1 LTETL
6 IMPLRNPLL
15 SLRFMRIRA
24 APFWRLLAV
33 IVALACGPPFTAMGA
48 EDAGPD
54 FRLDLDAGGHRG
66 TVKDMAFTPDGEL
79 LVSVSDDKT
88 IRVWDWRSGV
98 TLRTIRGYLGDGH
111 DGKVFAVAVSPDG
124 KTIAA
129 GGYFGKGLGAD
140 PPYGDLRLFDLAT
153 GRMKAI
159 LPGNELAVYAVAF
172 SPDGTRL
179 AAGGQDGFV
188 YLWRKDDAVATGW
201 TAETKLDG
209 DSLHIQRIAFANGGS
224 RLAATTTDNGIR
236 LWDLSSGA
244 EVVLAPESENLRD
257 SSVDGLAV
265 SADGARFATG
275 NADGIVQL
283 WRAADGGLDAT
294 LPKLDF
300 FIGSL
305 AFAGDRLVVS
315 CGYRCGDKYRTLV
328 WKIGEAAPALTYA
341 GHDGTVSASAATPDG
356 AMIATAGGTTNAIN
370 VWNPATGEA
379 SKTMQGAGLPV
390 MAVGISADGG
400 EIAWG
405 NADPCPDRVAC
416 PETMGE
422 LQHRLQLPTAD
433 RFFQPPETV
442 EGNEAGYGRASHA
455 DGAWSLKAVKGG
467 DDDLENAVLEIAHAS
482 GPSRTIVNDG
492 TNGALHGAFTLIDR
506 GLRLITGGNDG
517 TLLEYFSATGRI
529 AGEFTGGHTGAI
541 HAMAASEKAN
551 LLVTGS
557 DDQTIRLWNL
567 KTRELIASMFFAGKE
582 WVVWMPQGYYYSS
595 DDGDKLIG
603 WQVNQGRDREGRF
616 VRAEQLKRYLW
627 SPEMVRRAIILRS
640 ASQAVAEMRPGMDNE
655 LKRLLERKPP
665 EFDVRL
671 ASDQSGV
678 REGFVAVEITGAKQ
692 AGADV
697 ADFAILSNSRSVGDF
712 TARSVIGDGDHAIVE
727 IPVEEGENAIRIT
740 GTNEFGYLTERSV
753 VALGKKKTVARK
765 GKLYAIVI
773 GVEKYPF
780 LPDACN
786 GRSCDLRYPVDD
798 AAEFLRVLSAKTAPL
813 YSGMESLVLLNR
825 DALDETPDRAG
836 AVDRL
841 AGGADQVL
849 EPDSD
854 TIGDQIEDFLDKPGP
869 DDTTMLFVAGHG
881 INIDEDYYFI
891 PTDGRR
897 QDAERWKRS
906 SLVDWADIQ
915 KALERSAGV
924 RFLLMDTCHAANAFN
939 PRIEKDAADA
949 RIIVFSATAAN
960 NTALEMND
968 LGHGVFTYSVLA
980 GLNGEAKTSKDGVTL
995 FGLADYISRQ
1005 IVTLTGAK
1013 QKPYYYAGGV
1023 DNMLVAGP

>member
-1 LTETL
+1 
-6 IMPLRNPLL
+6 M
-15 SLRFMRIRA
+15 SLRSLHLPWRIDLK
-24 APFWRLLAV
+24 APFRRLLAAAL
-33 IVALACGPPFTAMGA
+33 ALACSAALTAARA
-48 EDAGPD
+48 EDPEVD
-54 FRLDLDAGGHRG
+54 YRLDLDTGGHRG

-79 LVSVSDDKT
+79 LVSASDDKT

-98 TLRTIRGYLGDGH
+98 TLRTIRGYFGDGH

-124 KTIAA
+124 TTIAA
-129 GGYFGKGLGAD
+129 GGYFGPGLGAD
-140 PPYGDLRLFDLAT
+140 PPYGDVRLFDLAT
-153 GRMKAI
+153 GRMKAV
-159 LPGNELAVYAVAF
+159 LPGNELSVYAVAF
-172 SPDGTRL
+172 SPDGARL

-188 YLWRKDDAVATGW
+188 YLWHKDDAAATGW
-201 TAETKLDG
+201 TADTKLDA
-209 DSLHIQRIAFANGGS
+209 DSLHIQRIVFAGAGS
-224 RLAATTTDNGIR
+224 RLAITTTDNGIR
-236 LWDLSSGA
+236 LWDLTA
-244 EVVLAPESENLRD
+244 EEEVTLAPESENLRD
-257 SSVDGLAV
+257 SSVNGLAV
-265 SADGARFATG
+265 SADSARFATG
-275 NADGIVQL
+275 NADGLVQV
-283 WRAADGGLDAT
+283 WRAVDGKLETT

-300 FIGSL
+300 FVGSL
-305 AFAGDRLVVS
+305 AFAGDSLVIS
-315 CGYRCGDKYRTLV
+315 CGYRCGDKNRTLV
-328 WKIGEAAPALTYA
+328 WKIGESAPVLTYS
-341 GHDGTVSASAATPDG
+341 GHDGTVSASAITPDG
-356 AMIATAGGTTNAIN
+356 ALVATAGGTANAIH
-370 VWNPATGEA
+370 VWNLATGELA
-379 SKTMQGAGLPV
+379 KTMQGTGLPV
-390 MAVGISADGG
+390 MAVGISAEGD
-400 EIAWG
+400 EIPWG
-405 NADPCPDRVAC
+405 NIDPCPERTAC
-416 PETMGE
+416 PDTMG
-422 LQHRLQLPTAD
+422 RLQYRLELPTMD
-433 RFFQPPETV
+433 RFFQPPETI
-442 EGNEAGYGRASHA
+442 ERDDGNSIRARHA
-455 DGAWSLKAVKGG
+455 EGAWSLKAVKGG
-467 DDDLENAVLEIAHAS
+467 DDKLENGALQIAHAD
-482 GPSRTIVNDG
+482 GPSRTIVNDD
-492 TNGALHGAFTLIDR
+492 TNGSLHGAFTLIDG

-517 TLLEYFSATGRI
+517 TLLEYFSATARI
-529 AGEFTGGHTGAI
+529 AGEFNGGHTGAI
-541 HAMAASEKAN
+541 HAMAASKKAN
-551 LLVTGS
+551 LLITGS
-557 DDQTIRLWNL
+557 ADQTIRLWNL
-567 KTRELIASMFFAGKE
+567 HTRELIASMFFAGKE

-616 VRAEQLKRYLW
+616 VRAEQLRRYLW

-640 ASQAVAEMRPGMDNE
+640 ANQAVAEMRPGIDNE

-671 ASDQSGV
+671 AADQSGV
-678 REGFVAVEITGAKQ
+678 REGFVAVEITGARQ

-697 ADFAILSNSRSVGDF
+697 ADFAILSNRRSIGDF
-712 TARSVIGDGDHAIVE
+712 TARSVAGDGDGDGDHTIVE
-727 IPVEEGENAIRIT
+727 VPVEEGENAIRIT
-740 GTNEFGYLTERSV
+740 GTNAFGYLTERSV
-753 VALGKKKTVARK
+753 VALGKKKTAARR

-825 DALDETPDRAG
+825 DALEETPDRAG

-841 AGGADQVL
+841 AGGGERVL

-854 TIGDQIEDFLDKPGP
+854 TIGDQIEDFLDRPGP

-915 KALERSAGV
+915 KALERAAGV

-960 NTALEMND
+960 NTALEMTD

-995 FGLADYISRQ
+995 FGLADYISRE
-1005 IVTLTGAK
+1005 IVQLTGAK